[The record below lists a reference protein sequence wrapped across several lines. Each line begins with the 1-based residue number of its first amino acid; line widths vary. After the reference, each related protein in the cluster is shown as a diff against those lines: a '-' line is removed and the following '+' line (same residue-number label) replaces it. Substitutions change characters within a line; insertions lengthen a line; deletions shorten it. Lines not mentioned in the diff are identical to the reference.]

1 MRALLRLSGLREY
14 LRTSLWLLPALFVV
28 ATLALG
34 TVLAHL
40 QPSAGTALQPFVFGG
55 TAAGAR
61 DLLAALAG
69 AMITVTGLT
78 FSLTVI
84 ALQMAAGQYSPRV
97 LRGFLADRGVQLVLS
112 WLIGTFAYCVAVLRV
127 IREST
132 DGADEVLPD
141 VAVTVGV
148 VLTLGAL
155 GMLVYFLH
163 HLTRMLR
170 VETILREIAE
180 DTCAAVDATFPE
192 PLDEADVMPPIP
204 EPRTHGHR
212 VRAKRSGYLQAVE
225 RRGLVANAEK
235 GDLVVRLRPA
245 VGSHVTVGTTL
256 GWVWKRDGAPVTD
269 ADADA
274 DPDADLDRLVHDRVQ
289 LGTERTMRQDVAFGV
304 RQLVDIAVKAL
315 STGMNDPSTA
325 VEALAQ
331 LSTVLCRL
339 ATRRLGSVVAADDA
353 GQVRLVLPRPDFPDY
368 LHLLVD
374 QIMRYGGGEPA
385 VVLAV
390 LGALADVAEQIDGH
404 AERGQTVA
412 DQVERVLEVAARELD
427 ATELVRV
434 QARADLVRATLT
446 AGRQPHPEVLA
457 E

>member
-1 MRALLRLSGLREY
+1 MRALLRLSGVREY
-14 LRTSLWLLPALFVV
+14 LRSSLWLLPAVFVV
-28 ATLALG
+28 ASLALG

-40 QPSAGTALQPFVFGG
+40 QPSAGTALEPFVFAG

-78 FSLTVI
+78 FSLTVV

-97 LRGFLADRGVQLVLS
+97 LRGFLADRGVQVVLG

-132 DGADEVLPD
+132 DGAEEVLSD
-141 VAVTVGV
+141 VAVTAGV

-163 HLTRMLR
+163 HITRSLR

-180 DTCAAVDATFPE
+180 DTAAAVDAAFPE
-192 PLDEADVMPPIP
+192 PLDEADAMPSIP
-204 EPRTHGHR
+204 EAGTHGHR
-212 VRAKRSGYLQAVE
+212 VRARRSGYLQAVE
-225 RRGLVANAEK
+225 RHGLIANARER
-235 GDLVVRLRPA
+235 DLVVRLRPA

-256 GWVWKRDGAPVTD
+256 GWVWTRDGTPL
-269 ADADA
+269 ADAD
-274 DPDADLDRLVHDRVQ
+274 DTDLDRLVHDRVQ
-289 LGTERTMRQDVAFGV
+289 LGPERTMRQDVAFGV

-315 STGMNDPSTA
+315 SPGMNDPSTA

-331 LSTVLCRL
+331 LSTVACRL
-339 ATRRLGSVVAADDA
+339 ATRRLGSVVAADDD
-353 GQVRLVLPRPDFPDY
+353 GRIRLVLPRPDFPDY

-374 QIMRYGGGEPA
+374 QTMRYGGAEPA
-385 VVLAV
+385 VVLAL
-390 LGALADVAEQIDGH
+390 LGALEDVAEH
-404 AERGQTVA
+404 VEAHPERVQAIA

-434 QARADLVRATLT
+434 RARADLVGVTLG
-446 AGRQPHPEVLA
+446 AGRQPHPEVQA